1 MPSIALHQHR
11 AAGIQQFGDQF
22 KVFVELMDEQV
33 VHDGQFP
40 RIPVIP
46 HPNLAPEALCLL
58 RRQVQ
63 KLHPVVGAA
72 HFAAWKAASTD
83 GNHMP

>member
-33 VHDGQFP
+33 V
-40 RIPVIP
+40 
-46 HPNLAPEALCLL
+46 
-58 RRQVQ
+58 RQVQ

-83 GNHMP
+83 GKHMP